1 MNSLLLNFILKA
13 AVLAMAIP
21 PVLNSQPY
29 TWILKKLRLNRP
41 PLTCATCLGFYINL
55 AMHLLILKTTW
66 TIAIPVA
73 LMTGWLCNEA
83 DKIHTKLF

>member
-1 MNSLLLNFILKA
+1 MNFSLLNLILQA
-13 AVLAMAIP
+13 AVLATAIP

-29 TWILKKLRLNRP
+29 IWILKKLRLNSP
-41 PLTCATCLGFYINL
+41 PLTCATCLGFWMSL
-55 AMHLLILKTTW
+55 AAHLLILKTVW
-66 TIAIPVA
+66 MIAIPVA

>member
-1 MNSLLLNFILKA
+1 MLKA

-29 TWILKKLRLNRP
+29 IWILKKLRLNKP
-41 PLTCATCLGFYINL
+41 PLTCATCLACYMSL
-55 AMHLLILKTTW
+55 AMHLLILQTPWTT
-66 TIAIPVA
+66 AIPLA